1 MSAVMTDSLQP
12 EERVREPLTLRVLR
26 AVGETLAPEDGWLTI
41 ALLVVVVYIT
51 IASIQSANPPWVP
64 GKMHILSYFA
74 VAGMALGYLVVQLRR
89 VPESVTHPIAIA
101 FGVVFAYQQTAS
113 AEFPKNP
120 PETLFTSLKL
130 WFTHALLSGESNADP
145 AVFLFL
151 LALLTFLLAYISFW
165 LALRA
170 RRPWLAILANCMVL
184 LINIGWA
191 GEDMLLF
198 LVFFLLFALLL
209 LVRFNFAENLRTW
222 RARRLRYSPDLG
234 WDFMQMGAVFAV
246 IVLLLAYLLPAG
258 TANAQALGYLNDPQG
273 AWQQLQDRFVR
284 IFGGV
289 NGSKGP
295 GGLSSAGD
303 LFGGTLT
310 LVGTVNLSE
319 TPVLHYVP
327 GSAADGTEYLI
338 NRTYDKYDGSSHWTS
353 LPGVV
358 NDFGAD
364 ASIPSAGSAT
374 RTVTYTITYDTIG
387 GSDTNMLLAP
397 GAEASLFSVPS
408 EVTVGQVGKQ
418 TTAWQSQSAR
428 PNGQSYLAK
437 GYVTQASVQQLRA
450 VQWPLDATGNGPLQF
465 SQGIITQYVQPNSP
479 VIAAEVKTA
488 AQDATKG
495 TNNMYDAATALEDYL
510 RTFKYSTKNDDPPAG
525 QDAVVWFLQRQVG
538 YCTFFAAAMTLMAR
552 ALNMPARIAVGY
564 TSGFYDSK
572 SASYIVKGSSAHAW
586 TQIYFAKYGWVNFEP
601 TSSFSLFSRTSTQ
614 GDTPTPGAGAGGAG
628 ATATPGLRDRGNLG
642 DTPLGPSVGPG
653 SSPVVITTTISLT
666 VVLLLALLA
675 ALVGLIWWRSLFR
688 GLPRA
693 AALFGRVTRLGGWAG
708 SPPEAAQTPNEY
720 ATQLGKFVPEER
732 EDIKK
737 LGEAY
742 TLGRWGTGVPSELA
756 NDLPDMYHRVQR
768 ALTREIT
775 QRAWR
780 QPWRLLSL
788 RARRAPRAA
797 QFGEERENL

>member
-12 EERVREPLTLRVLR
+12 EEHVREPLTLRVLR
-26 AVGETLAPEDGWLTI
+26 AVGKTLTPEDGWLTI
-41 ALLVVVVYIT
+41 ALLVAVVYIT

-74 VAGMALGYLVVQLRR
+74 VMGMALGYLVVQLRR
-89 VPESVTHPIAIA
+89 APESVTHPIAIA
-101 FGVVFAYQQTAS
+101 FGVAFAYQQTAS
-113 AEFPKNP
+113 AEFPQNP
-120 PETLFTSLKL
+120 PDTLFTSLRI
-130 WFTHALLSGESNADP
+130 WFSHAILSGESNADP

-295 GGLSSAGD
+295 GGFSSYGG
-303 LFGGTLT
+303 LFGDSVR

-319 TPVLHYVP
+319 TPVLHYAP
-327 GSAADGTEYLI
+327 GSAADGAEYLI
-338 NRTYDKYDGSSHWTS
+338 SQTFDQYDGTSQWTS
-353 LPGVV
+353 TPGQLSE
-358 NDFGAD
+358 FGAD
-364 ASIPSAGSAT
+364 ANIPPAGSAT
-374 RTVTYTITYDTIG
+374 RTVTYTITYDAIG
-387 GSDTNMLLAP
+387 GAGQKLLLAP

-408 EVTVGQVGKQ
+408 VVTVGKTGGQ
-418 TTAWQSQSAR
+418 TTAWRSQSAR

-437 GYVTQASVQQLRA
+437 GYVTQGTVQQLRA
-450 VQWPLDATGNGPLQF
+450 VQWPKDATGTGPLEF
-465 SQGIITQYVQPNSP
+465 TPGIISQYVQPGSP
-479 VIAAEVKTA
+479 VIAFEVKKA
-488 AQDATKG
+488 AQEATKG
-495 TNNMYDAATALEDYL
+495 ANNMYDAATALEDYL

-538 YCTFFAAAMTLMAR
+538 FCTFFASAMTLMAR
-552 ALNMPARIAVGY
+552 SLGMPARMAVGF
-564 TSGFYDSK
+564 TSGAYNSK
-572 SASYIVKGSSAHAW
+572 SSSYIVKESASHAW

-601 TSSFSLFSRTSTQ
+601 TSSFSLFARPSALDATA
-614 GDTPTPGAGAGGAG
+614 TPGAGAGGGG
-628 ATATPGLRDRGNLG
+628 ATPTPGLRDKGTL
-642 DTPLGPSVGPG
+642 DPDVGPATGPG
-653 SSPVVITTTISLT
+653 SSPAVITTTISFT
-666 VVLLLALLA
+666 IVLLLALLA

-693 AALFGRVTRLGGWAG
+693 AALFGRVTRLGAWAG
-708 SPPEAAQTPNEY
+708 SPPQVAQTPNEY
-720 ATQLGKFVPEER
+720 AAQLGKFVPEEG

-737 LGEAY
+737 LSEAY
-742 TLGRWGTGVPSELA
+742 TLGRWGTGVPSDLA

-768 ALTREIT
+768 VLTREIT

-788 RARRAPRAA
+788 RMRRAPRAA
-797 QFGEERENL
+797 QFGAEREDL